1 MPGRIIFWAAP
12 LLVPVLFFIVWESMA
27 TLVGNSLILP
37 PLEEIGA
44 LLAHPLDN
52 VIAMGTLAGNIGI
65 SLVRVLC
72 GYAAAVLLGIVPLG
86 VAMGDHAGSASFLL
100 NLFLG
105 MFRPIPPLAWV
116 SAVVLASVRRQ
127 QPGNGHGPAAKRIIL
142 LS

>member
-12 LLVPVLFFIVWESMA
+12 LLVPALFFLIWEFMA

-72 GYAAAVLLGIVPLG
+72 GYAAAVLLNRVSPQNRVSPHSSVTLPSEWPG
-86 VAMGDHAGSASFLL
+86 V
-100 NLFLG
+100 
-105 MFRPIPPLAWV
+105 
-116 SAVVLASVRRQ
+116 
-127 QPGNGHGPAAKRIIL
+127 
-142 LS
+142 

>member
-72 GYAAAVLLGIVPLG
+72 GYAAAVLLGVPLG
-86 VAMGDHAGSASFLL
+86 VAMGYYAGLHRLL

-105 MFRPIPPLAWV
+105 MFRPTSGLGTAG
-116 SAVVLASVRRQ
+116 AGLVRRQ
-127 QPGNGHGPAAKRIIL
+127 KPGNGHGPAAKRIIL

>member
-72 GYAAAVLLGIVPLG
+72 GYAAAVLLGVPLG
-86 VAMGDHAGSASFLL
+86 VAMGYYASPAQSFSGHVPPHPASGLGTAGAGL
-100 NLFLG
+100 
-105 MFRPIPPLAWV
+105 
-116 SAVVLASVRRQ
+116 VRRQ
-127 QPGNGHGPAAKRIIL
+127 
-142 LS
+142 

>member
-72 GYAAAVLLGIVPLG
+72 GYAAAVLLGVPLG
-86 VAMGDHAGSASFLL
+86 VAMGYYAGLHRLL

-105 MFRPIPPLAWV
+105 MFRPSRLWPGYRWCWPGSASAAWQRPW
-116 SAVVLASVRRQ
+116 ACREA
-127 QPGNGHGPAAKRIIL
+127 NYIIIL
-142 LS
+142 IT